1 MKHVLRFRWLI
12 IALWVIAATA
22 LFLLAPNLQ
31 ELVREKGQITAP
43 EDAPSQQANEL
54 LAQMTEDS
62 DGDTSSAVLVFHD
75 KKGLSQTDIQAV
87 EKAIDRLQENEDSLA
102 ISNIL
107 DFRKHKEIESQTVSE
122 DGTTIIV
129 PFHVSFSDQE
139 IEQSQS
145 AIYKTLEDIKVD
157 HYLTGEDYINQ
168 DIITNSEEGLRKTE
182 IITVGL
188 ILVILFIVFRSFVAP
203 LIPLLT
209 VGMSYLAAQ
218 GIVAIL
224 ADSVDFPLS
233 TYTQIFMVAV
243 MFGIGTDYCIL
254 IISRYKEELANHE
267 SKIDAVIATY
277 QGAGK
282 TILYAAIAVLIGFST
297 IGLSTFSLYKSAVA
311 VAIGVLVVLIALF
324 TLVPFFL
331 SLLGNQLFWP
341 FHKQVEHKES
351 RIWGFAGKFS
361 WYRPLWALII
371 VLVITVP
378 AIISYDGTKS
388 YNNLEEIGDSYDTVK
403 GFNLIAD
410 HFGPGQAMPVTVY
423 MTSNEPIESRSNY
436 QDIERITAEI
446 NKLDGVQEVRSATR
460 PAGDIIEDFLVDEQ
474 TDLIADGIK
483 QSTDGLTDVQDGLK
497 EASKEIKAA
506 KPQLSEAEDGIN
518 QLKAGTLEAKSGIDD
533 VKKALITIQEGMKSG
548 ALGAKEVKDHLTT
561 IKQNFDES
569 ISGNKQILKG
579 YQALAKGLKD
589 FGKIDLNTGQ
599 FGKPEDLNRF
609 VQALEQLRGPIDAI
623 HHEAIKANPQLQKDE
638 TYLRTYGSTHVMIDG
653 MIEEINKLKKQFITI
668 QKELG
673 QLGQLSNQVEKEVI
687 QPLNKLNQN
696 FSAIIKGQEQLSAGI
711 GELIGGLDE
720 LHSGLSQ
727 AYDGQG
733 QVTKNLPQLS
743 DGLNRILNGQDE
755 LKKAFSTMEKEL
767 DTLSNGL
774 SEGADG
780 LGKIEDGLTDMKDFL
795 KDFNTEEHEP
805 FVYIPQEALNH
816 EDFID
821 GTKPYLSDDLT
832 ITKWDVVLTV
842 NPYSVKAM
850 DMIDKIE
857 AKTNEAKQDSVFAKS
872 DPKLGGV
879 TSTNYDLQNISDDDY
894 KRTAI
899 LMLIGIFIILILLL
913 RSLIMPIYLIGSLIV
928 TYLTS
933 MAFAEF
939 IFVNLSGYD
948 GLTWAV
954 PFFAFVMLIAL
965 GIDYSIFLMDRFN
978 EYKTMEIKEG
988 LLTAMK
994 NMGTVIISAA
1004 IILGGTFSAMLPSG
1018 VLSILQ
1024 IATVVLTGLFL
1035 YAFVM
1040 LPLFVPIMVRIFGKI
1055 NWWPFMK

>member
-1 MKHVLRFRWLI
+1 MKHILRFRWLVITFWI
-12 IALWVIAATA
+12 IGATA

-43 EDAPSQQANEL
+43 EEAPSQQANKL
-54 LAQMTEDS
+54 LAQMTEES
-62 DGDTSSAVLVFHD
+62 DGDTSSAVLVFHNEE
-75 KKGLSQTDIQAV
+75 GLSEKDKQSI
-87 EKAIDRLQENEDSLA
+87 EKAMDRLIEKENSLG

-107 DFRKHKEIESQTVSE
+107 DFRDHKEIESQTVSE

-129 PFHVSFSDQE
+129 PFNVSFSNQE

-145 AIYKTLEDIKVD
+145 AIYRALKDIKVD

-254 IISRYKEELANHE
+254 IISRFKEELSKHE
-267 SKIDAVIATY
+267 TKADAIIATY
-277 QGAGK
+277 QGAGQ

-351 RIWGFAGKFS
+351 RIWGLAGKFS

-371 VLVITVP
+371 VLIITVP
-378 AIISYDGTKS
+378 AIISYDGAKS

-423 MTSNEPIESRSNY
+423 MTSNEPIESRSNF
-436 QDIERITAEI
+436 QDIEKITAEI
-446 NKLDGVQEVRSATR
+446 NKLHGVQEVRSATR
-460 PAGDIIEDFLVDEQ
+460 PAGDIIDDFLVDEQ

-483 QSTDGLTDVQDGLK
+483 QSTDGLTRVQDGLK
-497 EASKEIKAA
+497 EASEEIKAA
-506 KPQLSEAEDGIN
+506 KPQLLKAEDGIV

-533 VKKALITIQEGMKSG
+533 VKTALIEIQEGMKSG
-548 ALGAKEVKDHLTT
+548 TLGAKEIKDHLSTV
-561 IKQNFDES
+561 KKNLDES
-569 ISGNKQILKG
+569 ISGNKQLLKG
-579 YQALAKGLKD
+579 YQAFSNGLKD
-589 FGKIDLNTGQ
+589 FGKIDLDTGQ
-599 FGKPEDLNRF
+599 FGKPEDLNQF
-609 VQALEQLRGPIDAI
+609 IQALEQLRKPIDAI
-623 HHEAIKANPQLQKDE
+623 HYEAIKANPQLQQDE
-638 TYLRTYGSTHVMIDG
+638 AYVKTYTSTHVMIDG
-653 MIEEINKLKKQFITI
+653 MIEEINKLKKQFTTI
-668 QKELG
+668 QKKLG
-673 QLGQLSNQVEKEVI
+673 QLEQLSNQIEKEVI

-696 FSAIIKGQEQLSAGI
+696 FSAVIKGQEQLSAGI
-711 GELIGGLDE
+711 GKLIFSLDE

-727 AYDGQG
+727 AHDGQG
-733 QVTKNLPQLS
+733 LVTKNLPQLS
-743 DGLNRILNGQDE
+743 DGLNRIHDGQDE
-755 LKKAFSTMEKEL
+755 LMNAFSKMEKEL
-767 DTLSNGL
+767 NTLSNGL

-780 LGKIEDGLTDMKDFL
+780 LEKIEDGLTDMKDFL
-795 KDFNTEEHEP
+795 KDFNTKEHES
-805 FVYIPQEALNH
+805 FVYIPQEALDD
-816 EDFID
+816 EDFIE
-821 GTKPYLSDDLT
+821 GTKPYVSDDLS
-832 ITKWDVVLTV
+832 IVKWEVVLTV
-842 NPYSVKAM
+842 NPYTVEAM
-850 DMIDKIE
+850 DMIKKIE
-857 AKTNEAKQDSVFAKS
+857 TKANEAKQDTIFAKS

-933 MAFAEF
+933 MGFAEF
-939 IFVNLSGYD
+939 IFVYLAGYD

-1040 LPLFVPIMVRIFGKI
+1040 LPIFIPIMVRLFGKI
-1055 NWWPFMK
+1055 NWWPFIK